1 MQDRPKLA
9 GMRRLVLAFVNSWQG
24 FKGAFRSEA
33 AFRQEVA
40 LAVVLLPLGVWLG
53 KTPVEKALLVA
64 SVLLVLIVELLN
76 TGIETVVDR
85 IGLERHELS
94 GLAKDVGSTAV
105 LLSFARAGGDLG
117 LPVARLSAVL
127 STVSC
132 MQRTALFVFL
142 AASLCSPSRAAAE
155 LHVAASEPAPAVAA
169 QAREAAANVVP
180 VPEAED
186 SRWTARWSES
196 RAASSPSR
204 STWRARSTPN
214 GTCRARPPAS
224 SSTRSAA

>member
-1 MQDRPKLA
+1 MASDVPSVVQDRPKLS
-9 GMRRLVLAFVNSWQG
+9 GMRRLVLEFVNSWQG

-53 KTPVEKALLVA
+53 KTPIEKALLVS

-105 LLSFARAGGDLG
+105 LLSFAVLG
-117 LPVARLSAVL
+117 VIWGFILL
-127 STVSC
+127 
-132 MQRTALFVFL
+132 
-142 AASLCSPSRAAAE
+142 
-155 LHVAASEPAPAVAA
+155 
-169 QAREAAANVVP
+169 
-180 VPEAED
+180 
-186 SRWTARWSES
+186 
-196 RAASSPSR
+196 
-204 STWRARSTPN
+204 
-214 GTCRARPPAS
+214 G
-224 SSTRSAA
+224 